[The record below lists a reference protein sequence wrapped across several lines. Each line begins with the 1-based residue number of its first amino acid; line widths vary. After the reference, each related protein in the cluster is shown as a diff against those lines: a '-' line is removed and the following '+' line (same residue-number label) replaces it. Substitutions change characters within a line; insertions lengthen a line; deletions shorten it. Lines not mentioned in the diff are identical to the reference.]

1 MSLAGK
7 ARLRGSTETGGSE
20 KAACEGCG
28 GAMRGSDSDGSGK
41 ASARAAAASVGGF
54 FARFGQGGK
63 TMLLVFAAF
72 FCYSVWIHFNFTSYQ
87 FMSLQA
93 SSGMGLAYDASVY
106 ANGVALLLAALF
118 AGRLSGKVFDS
129 GTMVASAFLCS
140 IGTLLSM
147 TTGTLIVSSAVVEVA
162 AGVMTGVGSAM
173 VVMMLAF
180 TMLRVKDA
188 GIPCVFAFL
197 LANAACSFIQWL
209 PAIALLVL
217 VIMMPIATMLC
228 AFAVCS
234 GAGLSAESAEQLA
247 DNEAAENVRAIVPL
261 LVRAG
266 VFVLV
271 AFAGLS
277 VMRVFAQ
284 SVDAR
289 ADSTALLLATLVF
302 GALLAFSIHGEREG
316 LRCVALFRIVF
327 LASLVGLFCV
337 PFFEGSFDIA
347 YGIMAVFSTLIRAL
361 VFIIEYR
368 VCVKT
373 KLSPLVVFGIGEC
386 VKKVPT
392 LVVRSMALVFP
403 VSDFMAEPM
412 VHIKLFVVAGV
423 LLAFVYVLVFTEE
436 HMVQLCATDAA
447 AVADTRIERG
457 KAALA
462 VEFSLTERETE
473 VLDHLCDQR
482 TAGWIADKL
491 FISTSTVNVHIK
503 NIYRKCNV
511 HSRQELLDLLDKECA
526 PK

>member
-1 MSLAGK
+1 MGFAGRGRVS
-7 ARLRGSTETGGSE
+7 ARTQTGDGE
-20 KAACEGCG
+20 KAANVHSEGVPTQ
-28 GAMRGSDSDGSGK
+28 
-41 ASARAAAASVGGF
+41 ARFS
-54 FARFGQGGK
+54 ARFGQDGK
-63 TMLLVFAAF
+63 AMALTFAAF

-106 ANGVALLLAALF
+106 ANGAALLLAAVL

-129 GTMVASAFLCS
+129 GVMVASAFLCS

-147 TTGTLIVSSAVVEVA
+147 TTGALIVSSSVVEIA
-162 AGVMTGVGSAM
+162 AGIMTGVGSAV

-188 GIPCVFAFL
+188 GILCVFAFL
-197 LANAACSFIQWL
+197 LANAVCSFVQWL
-209 PAIALLVL
+209 PAIVLLVL

-228 AFAVCS
+228 AFVVCAGGAQPGAS
-234 GAGLSAESAEQLA
+234 GAEGSPGDAPG
-247 DNEAAENVRAIVPL
+247 ENVRVMAPL

-266 VFVLV
+266 LFVLV
-271 AFAGLS
+271 AFGGLS

-289 ADSTALLLATLVF
+289 ADSAALLLATLAF
-302 GALLAFSIHGEREG
+302 GVLLAFSVRGERES
-316 LRCVALFRIVF
+316 LRSVALFRIVF

-337 PFFEGSFDIA
+337 PFFEGSFDVA
-347 YGIMAVFSTLIRAL
+347 YGIVAVFNTLIRAFVL
-361 VFIIEYR
+361 VIEYR

-392 LVVRSMALVFP
+392 LVVRSVALFMP

-436 HMVQLCATDAA
+436 HMVQLCVTDAS
-447 AVADTRIERG
+447 AVADNRAERG

-462 VEFSLTERETE
+462 AEFSLTERETE

-511 HSRQELLDLLDKECA
+511 HSRQDLLDLLERECEG
-526 PK
+526 

>member
-1 MSLAGK
+1 MGFAG
-7 ARLRGSTETGGSE
+7 RER
-20 KAACEGCG
+20 
-28 GAMRGSDSDGSGK
+28 
-41 ASARAAAASVGGF
+41 ASAHTQTGDDEKTVSMR
-54 FARFGQGGK
+54 GGK
-63 TMLLVFAAF
+63 TLTQTRFTARLGQDGKAMALMFVAF

-87 FMSLQA
+87 FMSLQT

-106 ANGVALLLAALF
+106 ANGAAMLLAAVL

-129 GTMVASAFLCS
+129 GVTVASAFLCS

-147 TTGTLIVSSAVVEVA
+147 TTGAFIVSNAAVEIA
-162 AGVMTGVGSAM
+162 AGIMTGVGSAV

-180 TMLRVKDA
+180 TMLHVRDA
-188 GIPCVFAFL
+188 GVLCVFAFL
-197 LANAACSFIQWL
+197 LANAVCSFVQWL
-209 PAIALLVL
+209 PAIVLLVL

-228 AFAVCS
+228 TFVVCAPGAQRDAS
-234 GAGLSAESAEQLA
+234 GAEDSQHDVLG
-247 DNEAAENVRAIVPL
+247 DVPGENVRVMVPL

-271 AFAGLS
+271 AFGGLS

-289 ADSTALLLATLVF
+289 ADSAALLLATLAF
-302 GALLAFSIHGEREG
+302 GVLLAFSIRGERES
-316 LRCVALFRIVF
+316 LRSVALFRIVF
-327 LASLVGLFCV
+327 LTSLVGLFCV
-337 PFFEGSFDIA
+337 PFFEGSFGVA
-347 YGIMAVFSTLIRAL
+347 YGIVAVFNTLIRAF
-361 VFIIEYR
+361 VFVIEYR

-392 LVVRSMALVFP
+392 LVVRSVALFMP

-436 HMVQLCATDAA
+436 HMVQLCVTDAS
-447 AVADTRIERG
+447 AVADNRAERG

-462 VEFSLTERETE
+462 AEFSLTERETE

-511 HSRQELLDLLDKECA
+511 HSRQDLLDLLESKMEES
-526 PK
+526 

>member
-1 MSLAGK
+1 MKQREGLQGRAKASGK
-7 ARLRGSTETGGSE
+7 WGSMGFSKHMHDGTDTETGGDE
-20 KAACEGCG
+20 KAV
-28 GAMRGSDSDGSGK
+28 GK
-41 ASARAAAASVGGF
+41 ATAL
-54 FARFGQGGK
+54 
-63 TMLLVFAAF
+63 TFAAF
-72 FCYSVWIHFNFTSYQ
+72 FCYSIWIHFNFTSYQ

-106 ANGVALLLAALF
+106 ANGVALLLAAVLSR
-118 AGRLSGKVFDS
+118 RLSDKVFDS
-129 GTMVASAFLCS
+129 GMMVASAFLCS

-147 TTGTLIVSSAVVEVA
+147 TTGTLIVSSAVVEIA
-162 AGVMTGVGSAM
+162 AGIMTGVGSAA

-188 GIPCVFAFL
+188 GISCVFAFL
-197 LANAACSFIQWL
+197 LANAVCSFIQWL
-209 PAIALLVL
+209 PAVALLVL

-228 AFAVCS
+228 TFVVCS
-234 GAGLSAESAEQLA
+234 GVGGVQAVPCNEGAAE
-247 DNEAAENVRAIVPL
+247 EAPGENVRAMVPL

-271 AFAGLS
+271 AFGGLS

-289 ADSTALLLATLVF
+289 ADSAALLLATLAF
-302 GALLAFSIHGEREG
+302 GVLLACSIRGERENM
-316 LRCVALFRIVF
+316 RCVALFRIVF

-337 PFFEGSFDIA
+337 LFFEGSFDVA
-347 YGIMAVFSTLIRAL
+347 YGIVAVFNTLIRAF
-361 VFIIEYR
+361 VFVIEYR

-392 LVVRSMALVFP
+392 LVVRSVALFVP

-412 VHIKLFVVAGV
+412 VHIKLFVVVGV

-436 HMVQLCATDAA
+436 HMAQLCATDA
-447 AVADTRIERG
+447 VVVVDNRIERG
-457 KAALA
+457 KAAL
-462 VEFSLTERETE
+462 VTEFSLTERETE
-473 VLDHLCDQR
+473 VLGHLCDQR
-482 TAGWIADKL
+482 TASWIADKL
-491 FISTSTVNVHIK
+491 FISVSTVNVHIK

-511 HSRQELLDLLDKECA
+511 HSRQELLDLLDKGCMGR
-526 PK
+526 